1 MSEDPPAWFNL
12 KALRTIGGV
21 GILNTI
27 DFAVVVRGYDM
38 AGVNV
43 SKVWSMKRRE
53 PNLRNIRRIW
63 N

>member
-27 DFAVVVRGYDM
+27 GFAVVVRGYDM